1 MLLAPAGTPQAV
13 IAALDGA
20 VKKAMADEEF
30 LKDLRAAT
38 VEPITDST
46 PAKTRAF
53 IDGELKKWA
62 DLVKSTGIKLN

>member
-1 MLLAPAGTPQAV
+1 MLAPAGTPAPV
-13 IAALDGA
+13 LATLNGA
-20 VKKAMADEEF
+20 VQKAMAD
-30 LKDLRAAT
+30 RRVPQGPAPAT

-46 PAKTRAF
+46 PDKAKQF